1 MTLSKTQNQIFA
13 ILFACGEPIEAERI
27 AQVLEQDGA
36 TTERLLRS
44 LADWLDET
52 DHPLMLQRLEN
63 RYQLTTRPEYAAVV
77 KAALEVRRNV
87 PLSQA
92 AMEVLAVV
100 AYNQPVTRNFVDQVR
115 GVDSSS
121 VVVSLVE
128 KGLIEEAGRLDLPGR
143 PISYRTTDHFLRT
156 FGFSSLS
163 ELPPIDEEERVEREE
178 TTSSGYPDG
187 EEPLEG
193 QVGFYDN
200 QEPAD

>member
-36 TTERLLRS
+36 TTELLLRS

-52 DHPLMLQRLEN
+52 EHPLMLQRLED

-121 VVVSLVE
+121 VVVSLAE

-156 FGFSSLS
+156 CGFSSLID
-163 ELPPIDEEERVEREE
+163 LPPID
-178 TTSSGYPDG
+178 
-187 EEPLEG
+187 
-193 QVGFYDN
+193 
-200 QEPAD
+200 